1 MEPLTIVADTREQ
14 APFQFDGAG
23 YDGVNVVTKKL
34 DVGDYSVLGLE
45 DVVACERKSM
55 NDLAFCLGTDRP
67 RFIRQLQRG
76 RSLESYCV
84 VVEGSWQDLAAGNYA
99 ARGLHP
105 HAACQSVAS
114 FVSRLHVPFMF
125 AGSRT
130 AAEYVCWSFL
140 RQFAMGL
147 RHRLR
152 AVEQAMSALQP
163 PKVVP
168 NARVVRMP

>member
-34 DVGDYSVLGLE
+34 EVGDYSVLGLE

-84 VVEGSWQDLAAGNYA
+84 VVEGSWHDLASGSYA

-105 HAACQSVAS
+105 HAACQSVMA

-130 AAEYVCWSFL
+130 AAEYLCWSFL
-140 RQFAMGL
+140 RQYAMGL

>member
-1 MEPLTIVADTREQ
+1 MEPLTIVADSREQ
-14 APFQFDGAG
+14 APFHFDGAG
-23 YDGVNVVTKKL
+23 YDGVSVVTKKL
-34 DVGDYSVLGLE
+34 EVGDYSVLGLE

-84 VVEGSWQDLAAGNYA
+84 VVEGSWHDLASGSYS

-152 AVEQAMSALQP
+152 AVEQAMSALQS